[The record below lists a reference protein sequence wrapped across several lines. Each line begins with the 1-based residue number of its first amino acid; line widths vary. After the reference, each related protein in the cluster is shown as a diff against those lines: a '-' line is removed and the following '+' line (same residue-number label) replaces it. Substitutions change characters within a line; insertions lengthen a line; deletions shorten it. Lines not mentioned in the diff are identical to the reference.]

1 MNTSEDCY
9 CIPAMTNETRY
20 SHHARRALTHARLT
34 ATEFRH
40 PRVDTGHLLLG
51 VLRAQGSIGYQVLE
65 SLGLDAQHA
74 AEHLSTLTLAQE
86 AAPDPLAHDAALDL
100 ALELAD
106 DEAAWLGHHYIG
118 THHLLLGMTRTN
130 LGNSSDLLRLMSVSP
145 EKVRS
150 RVRRAL
156 NEGMTEFNLE
166 AVRRNPRFSE
176 LARRVINAAEQ
187 YSLSLDHETI
197 GVGHLLAALAH
208 ERRGS
213 IAHILT
219 LNGFDTARLAADL
232 EHHTPAL
239 LISSELVFEFSLE
252 AAERHSSHYTGTEHL
267 LLAVLALPDAT
278 RLMAQ
283 YGVNADSLRQ
293 AVREHLKQLR

>member
-1 MNTSEDCY
+1 
-9 CIPAMTNETRY
+9 MTNETRY
-20 SHHARRALTHARLT
+20 SHHAHRALTHARLS
-34 ATEFRH
+34 AAEFRH

-51 VLRAQGSIGYQVLE
+51 VLRAQGSIGCQVLE
-65 SLGLDAQHA
+65 SLGLEAHHA
-74 AEHLSTLTLAQE
+74 ADKLSTLTLTQD
-86 AAPDPLAHDAALDL
+86 PTTDPLAHDAALDL

-106 DEAAWLGHHYIG
+106 DEATWLGHHYIG

-130 LGNSSDLLRLMSVSP
+130 LGNSSDLLRLLSVSP

-213 IAHILT
+213 IAQILT
-219 LNGFDTARLAADL
+219 HNGFDSARLAAEL
-232 EHHTPAL
+232 ERHNPAL
-239 LISSELVFEFSLE
+239 LISTELVFELSLE
-252 AAERHSSHYTGTEHL
+252 AAERYSSHYTGTEHL
-267 LLAVLALPDAT
+267 LLAVLGLPDAEG
-278 RLMAQ
+278 LMMQ
-283 YGVNADSLRQ
+283 YGVDADSLRQ
-293 AVREHLKQLR
+293 AVRERLTR